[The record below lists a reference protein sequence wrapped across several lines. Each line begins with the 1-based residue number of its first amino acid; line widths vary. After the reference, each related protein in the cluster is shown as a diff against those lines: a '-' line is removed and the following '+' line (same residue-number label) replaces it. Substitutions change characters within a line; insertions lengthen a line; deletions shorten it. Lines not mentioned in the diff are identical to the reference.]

1 MSILHFETEEERV
14 RFIEMLSSHLSI
26 SISCETD
33 YDCYSDREHLRASV
47 TLYFDGQEISSDSD
61 TF

>member
-14 RFIEMLSSHLSI
+14 RFIEALSSHLSI
-26 SISCETD
+26 SISCEAD
-33 YDCYSDREHLRASV
+33 YDCYSNREYSRARV
-47 TLYFDGQEISSDSD
+47 TLYFDDQEISSDSD